1 MGPDL
6 IVPILFI
13 VILLAFSAFFS
24 ASETALNTVSSVRLK
39 NKAKEGDR
47 LAGKTLGLIEDYDR
61 TLSTILVGNN
71 LVNIASSALCTMLFT
86 EFFGP
91 VGAGYATA
99 VMTVF
104 ILLCG
109 EITPKSYAKEHADTL
124 SLKIT
129 PALCGVKW
137 ILTPINFL
145 FMQWRKFIDRIS
157 GGKKGAAM
165 TEDELMVM
173 VEEIEKEG
181 TLEKDESKLIQS
193 AIEFDDISVREILTP
208 RVDVVM
214 VEDILSPQ
222 EVIQLFRESR
232 HSRLPVYHE
241 MMDNVVGFIY
251 EKDFYRAYLE
261 NPDFNIQQIIRK
273 VLFVPETMKISA
285 LLTALQKAK
294 GHLAVVVDQHGGM
307 AGIVTME
314 DVLEQL
320 VGEIWDESD
329 SEVIAVRKI
338 GENEYLVE
346 GSTSLSEVFEALG
359 LDYDS
364 DDFPCTSIGGLA
376 AEELKRLPEQGDE
389 FTCRQM
395 ACRVEKIEER
405 RVTQV
410 YIRILPEEE

>member
-1 MGPDL
+1 
-6 IVPILFI
+6 
-13 VILLAFSAFFS
+13 
-24 ASETALNTVSSVRLK
+24 
-39 NKAKEGDR
+39 
-47 LAGKTLGLIEDYDR
+47 
-61 TLSTILVGNN
+61 
-71 LVNIASSALCTMLFT
+71 
-86 EFFGP
+86 
-91 VGAGYATA
+91 
-99 VMTVF
+99 
-104 ILLCG
+104 
-109 EITPKSYAKEHADTL
+109 
-124 SLKIT
+124 
-129 PALCGVKW
+129 
-137 ILTPINFL
+137 
-145 FMQWRKFIDRIS
+145 
-157 GGKKGAAM
+157 
-165 TEDELMVM
+165 
-173 VEEIEKEG
+173 
-181 TLEKDESKLIQS
+181 
-193 AIEFDDISVREILTP
+193 
-208 RVDVVM
+208 M